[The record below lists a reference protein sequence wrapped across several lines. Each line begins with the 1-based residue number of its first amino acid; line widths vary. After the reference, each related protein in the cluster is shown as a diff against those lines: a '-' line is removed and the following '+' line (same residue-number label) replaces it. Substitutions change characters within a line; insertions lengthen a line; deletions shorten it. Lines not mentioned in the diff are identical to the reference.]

1 MLPAPITRRRSRRH
15 AAAMLGLFASL
26 LALAASAMPNA
37 EDSAG
42 GSAAVAAAT
51 DEHGALDHPQTKVL
65 NLSQLGE
72 LAGLVDALVEDR
84 VVFIGESHD
93 RYEDHLNQLEIIRGL
108 HERGNRPIAIGMEFF
123 QQPFQRQLDAYIAG
137 ELTEAE
143 FLRQTEYFDRWRF
156 DYRLYRPILRYA
168 REHGIPLVAL
178 NVPREITEKV
188 GDSGI
193 ASLSEEERR
202 LIPAEIERDDSAYRA
217 QLEQVFALHPKDDN
231 ASLEHFIEV
240 QLLWDEGMADEAAR
254 WLEANPDGQLIV
266 LAGTGHVAYGHGIP
280 SRLKRRLDVPMSIV
294 MSGQQRPVDADIADF
309 LLYPQRVDLPK
320 TGLMGVMLDTE
331 SEGEGVAIQ
340 GFAEQSGA
348 RQAGVKEGDRIVE
361 IAEVPVASY
370 ADIRIALM
378 DSRPGQRLPVEI
390 LREPLVGDPQRLSFE
405 VTLQ

>member
-1 MLPAPITRRRSRRH
+1 
-15 AAAMLGLFASL
+15 
-26 LALAASAMPNA
+26 
-37 EDSAG
+37 
-42 GSAAVAAAT
+42 
-51 DEHGALDHPQTKVL
+51 
-65 NLSQLGE
+65 
-72 LAGLVDALVEDR
+72 
-84 VVFIGESHD
+84 
-93 RYEDHLNQLEIIRGL
+93 
-108 HERGNRPIAIGMEFF
+108 MEFF